1 MIQRGE
7 QGRAGEEGEG
17 LGENKESGGGGWSGG
32 SSLFCGSLNN
42 LGGGSQDP
50 FLQVQKLRLGG

>member
-17 LGENKESGGGGWSGG
+17 LGENKESVWLEGG